1 MNTPFVPVAIDLF
14 PLTLFNVN
22 FSNRSKDMK
31 NSKAKK
37 RNKKGS
43 NKKDLSVALT
53 AAIVWKQFRTVLVS
67 S

>member
-1 MNTPFVPVAIDLF
+1 
-14 PLTLFNVN
+14 
-22 FSNRSKDMK
+22 MK